1 MLGPNFFNFL
11 HFFFKKAGVCLCWRL
26 CAFGF
31 GGRHPLF
38 RWRAVVGWLCPDAF
52 RRRGRAKR
60 LAISPFLYAISTLE
74 KLFNL
79 SASLCF
85 SLSIRGKVAE
95 GFDFQT
101 FQNCSTLQRAGVWLV
116 PPLSPPLLGGPL
128 LVPPFGFSTP
138 PIGFSVAGL
147 FFPVPGGVGKHSSLN
162 GAERFENQTLQ
173 PVLR

>member
-79 SASLCF
+79 SALLRF
-85 SLSIRGKVAE
+85 SLSIREKVAE
-95 GFDFQT
+95 RFDFQT
-101 FQNCSTLQRAGVWLV
+101 FQNCSTLQRAGEWLV
-116 PPLSPPLLGGPL
+116 PLLSLPC
-128 LVPPFGFSTP
+128 PPFVAPSAGAALFRFRLSVFQLRRLIFQSRDYFSQ
-138 PIGFSVAGL
+138 SLGL
-147 FFPVPGGVGKHSSLN
+147 WGSIH
-162 GAERFENQTLQ
+162 R
-173 PVLR
+173 

>member
-1 MLGPNFFNFL
+1 MWG
-11 HFFFKKAGVCLCWRL
+11 
-26 CAFGF
+26 
-31 GGRHPLF
+31 
-38 RWRAVVGWLCPDAF
+38 LCPDAS
-52 RRRGRAKR
+52 RRRGRAER
-60 LAISPFLYAISTLE
+60 LAIFPFLYAISTLE

-79 SASLCF
+79 SASLRF
-85 SLSIRGKVAE
+85 SLSIREKVAE

-116 PPLSPPLLGGPL
+116 PLLSPPLSPFCRPLCRGGPL

-138 PIGFSVAGL
+138 PIDFSVAGL
-147 FFPVPGGVGKHSSLN
+147 FFPVPGVVGKHSSLN